1 MLVYLASKKVYTF
14 LMIAGK
20 EANTDAEAKLFRKKK
35 KKLETRLGA
44 NIKQAMIS
52 LQRMAAERL
61 HRNYYFLFFSRSYLM
76 ILLLVCFLL
85 INLDK
90 V

>member
-1 MLVYLASKKVYTF
+1 MCWSILHPRK
-14 LMIAGK
+14 LMIARK
-20 EANTDAEAKLFRKKK
+20 EANTDVETKLFCK

-61 HRNYYFLFFSRSYLM
+61 HRNYYFLFFFQ
-76 ILLLVCFLL
+76 ILLDDPSSCMFS
-85 INLDK
+85 LDQFG
-90 V
+90 